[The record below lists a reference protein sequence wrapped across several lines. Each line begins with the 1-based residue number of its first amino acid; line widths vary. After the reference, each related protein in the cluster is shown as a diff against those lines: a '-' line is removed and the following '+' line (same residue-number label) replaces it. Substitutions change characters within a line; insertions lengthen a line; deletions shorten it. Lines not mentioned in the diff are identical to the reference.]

1 MIEENKLKIHLCAG
15 AIYLKDYINID
26 IEGYVIDD
34 LNNTI
39 ADKFDENNQIVDTIE
54 VVPNPNETTLDNYF
68 KYPFIKNEQTRVKLK
83 RNFIIDKQMNVLEK
97 WDFEDNSVDEIV
109 MISCIEHF
117 NPKTELPHIFNEI
130 NRVMKKNG
138 KLIIDFPDI
147 KKQVEQFIDSDPEW
161 CMELIYC
168 NHRHQYAIH
177 HWGFTP
183 KSFPKWLGEDNWNY
197 LFCDNDNFIVQ
208 HDYPMLGCYAVR
220 K

>member
-1 MIEENKLKIHLCAG
+1 MKIHLCCG
-15 AIYLKDYINID
+15 SIYLDGYINVD
-26 IEGYVIDD
+26 IEGYIIDE
-34 LNNTI
+34 LNGVL
-39 ADKFDENNQIVDTIE
+39 ADKFNSRDEIVDTLNLE
-54 VVPNPNETTLDNYF
+54 NGNPNKTTLENYF
-68 KYPFIKNEQTRVKLK
+68 KTPFIRNENTRVKLK
-83 RNFIIDKQMNVLEK
+83 KEFIIDKQMNILDK

-147 KKQVEQFIDSDPEW
+147 KKQVEQFIDSEPEW

-177 HWGFTP
+177 HWGFTQ
-183 KSFPKWLGEDNWNY
+183 KSFPKWLGENWNY
-197 LFCDNDNFIVQ
+197 LFCDTEDFVVK
-208 HDYPMLGCYAVR
+208 HDYPMIGCYAV
-220 K
+220 KK